1 MKPCRVTEQLT
12 MKKYFLHIYPA
23 CLVLLSAC
31 GSLPAPWQAPAV
43 TVPAQWNTATVVS
56 EHDQE
61 SWWTRFGDAQ
71 LDGLVEQA
79 LRTNNDFAAA
89 VIRVRRAQLEAGLVD
104 TNRTPSLAVGA
115 STAVTRT
122 ATPPSTFHSSGVNA
136 ALSYE
141 IDLWGKLASQRDTA
155 HWEAEATASDCRSLA
170 LALIGTTA
178 RLYWQVAY
186 LNQLLSLN
194 AADIT
199 DGDKT
204 LSLVRARYLA
214 GAVSGLNTAQAE
226 LAVTSQQAQR
236 TQLLQQRVEARHALA
251 ILFDQP
257 PESSVVEAVALSAMP
272 LPAVAAG
279 LPAELLANRPDLQ
292 ASELRLRAT
301 LVSIDIAHSNFYPTF
316 SLTGSAGTA
325 SSTLLRL
332 LGNPITTVSTV
343 LSLPFLQWN
352 TMQLS
357 VRVSETQY
365 AEALA
370 NHRQRLYAA
379 LAEVENA
386 LSARTQLL
394 AEEAQLN
401 LAMRQSQRAESI
413 TETRFKAG
421 YTDLQLWLDAQAS
434 RRSVERSIA
443 VNRLN
448 QLNNQVN
455 LYKALGLGAGSAHI
469 ACHGGATNLGKS

>member
-1 MKPCRVTEQLT
+1 
-12 MKKYFLHIYPA
+12 
-23 CLVLLSAC
+23 
-31 GSLPAPWQAPAV
+31 
-43 TVPAQWNTATVVS
+43 
-56 EHDQE
+56 
-61 SWWTRFGDAQ
+61 
-71 LDGLVEQA
+71 
-79 LRTNNDFAAA
+79 
-89 VIRVRRAQLEAGLVD
+89 
-104 TNRTPSLAVGA
+104 
-115 STAVTRT
+115 
-122 ATPPSTFHSSGVNA
+122 
-136 ALSYE
+136 
-141 IDLWGKLASQRDTA
+141 
-155 HWEAEATASDCRSLA
+155 
-170 LALIGTTA
+170 
-178 RLYWQVAY
+178 
-186 LNQLLSLN
+186 LN
-194 AADIT
+194 AADIS
-199 DGDKT
+199 DGEKT

-226 LAVTSQQAQR
+226 LSLATQQAQR

-257 PESSVVEAVALSAMP
+257 PESSAVETVALSTKP

-292 ASELRLRAT
+292 SSELRLRAT
-301 LVSIDIAHSNFYPTF
+301 LAGVDIARSNFYPTF
-316 SLTGSAGTA
+316 SLTGSTGTA
-325 SSTLLRL
+325 SSTLLGL
-332 LGNPITTVSTV
+332 LGDPITTVSAA

-365 AEALA
+365 EEALA
-370 NHRQRLYAA
+370 NHRQRLYGA

-401 LAMRQSQRAESI
+401 LAMTQSHRAESI

-421 YTDLQLWLDAQAS
+421 YTDVQLWLDAQAS

-455 LYKALGLGAGSAHI
+455 LYKALGLGAGSAQI
-469 ACHGGATNLGKS
+469 ACHGGAPKPGKS